1 MEKGKI
7 KGNDLTK
14 GKKLIL
20 TELSNLVIMDELV
33 DLFDTECALEELQES
48 IFSKGLICPI
58 SVVGPDKN
66 GKYIAISGMRR
77 INALKEISES
87 DASIPC
93 YVLKKTMEKGDII
106 QIAMD
111 SNTTKRDENINALRL
126 RYCNLLL
133 ERADAGEFSKAKVSS
148 KLADLAGVTQRTA
161 RAVRNLCEKGT
172 PVITE
177 SFINH
182 EISVMEAEE
191 VVNTFPNSK
200 KDQADCLRKY
210 RLVGKKGR
218 DVMHSVISQK
228 AESTIEY
235 EVSQARKHIQNILT
249 SGEILHKAEVS
260 GLKEL
265 CTECLD
271 MLRIVS

>member
-210 RLVGKKGR
+210 RLVGKK
-218 DVMHSVISQK
+218 DVM
-228 AESTIEY
+228 
-235 EVSQARKHIQNILT
+235 
-249 SGEILHKAEVS
+249 
-260 GLKEL
+260 
-265 CTECLD
+265 
-271 MLRIVS
+271 